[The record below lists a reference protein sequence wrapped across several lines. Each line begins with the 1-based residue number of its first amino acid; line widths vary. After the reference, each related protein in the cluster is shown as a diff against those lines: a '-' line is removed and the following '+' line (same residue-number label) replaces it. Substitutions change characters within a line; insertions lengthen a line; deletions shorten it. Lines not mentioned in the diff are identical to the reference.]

1 LAVVEFG
8 RVKQFAVAAHDE
20 GASKLEILFQ
30 GPEKFARSKDLAE
43 QAFRIYEDIGDRRG
57 VMSALITMAYAH
69 VTDPTAKGMAGRIE
83 HIRALHHGRVAEVTE
98 SQRARDDALMLYSIA
113 TYARFALQPDLAL
126 QRGQEAFD
134 AARALG
140 DRWLETL
147 CAGGVAMSYL
157 SYGAMEEA
165 GAWLDR
171 AANAALAVASSSMA
185 RRLEM
190 WRGSLAA
197 ARDDPEAMIGHFE
210 RAAELAGHKHLGG
223 RCEARSTQAIEC
235 ARIGAERNNEVLLGR
250 AREAAEE
257 TLEMVRRIPGKLP
270 WEPEAHAT
278 LAIVAHVE
286 GDEETAADHARAAL
300 DIDGETFL
308 TQYINVLWAAGRTLI
323 ASGQPE
329 AAALSAQVLAGFGF
343 INMTISD
350 PLTRARWFDLPKHR
364 ELAEIVGFDP
374 SVAWDGDPGG
384 VDLTGDELAL
394 LRDLASGTRTGSDDV
409 GSLLA
414 KLGVDTETEAIEA
427 AIKAGVT
434 WH

>member
-1 LAVVEFG
+1 
-8 RVKQFAVAAHDE
+8 
-20 GASKLEILFQ
+20 
-30 GPEKFARSKDLAE
+30 
-43 QAFRIYEDIGDRRG
+43 
-57 VMSALITMAYAH
+57 MSALITMAYAH

-113 TYARFALQPDLAL
+113 TYARLALQPDLAM

-157 SYGAMEEA
+157 SYGATEEA

-197 ARDDPEAMIGHFE
+197 ARDHPEEMIGHFE

-235 ARIGAERNNEVLLGR
+235 ARIGSERNDEVLLRR

-270 WEPEAHAT
+270 WEPEANAA
-278 LAIVAHVE
+278 LAIVAHAE
-286 GDEETAADHARAAL
+286 GDETTAADHARAAL

-329 AAALSAQVLAGFGF
+329 AAALSAEVLAGFGF
-343 INMTISD
+343 INMTMSN
-350 PLTRARWFDLPKHR
+350 PSTRARWFSLPKHR

-374 SVAWDGDPGG
+374 SGAWDGDPGA

-409 GSLLA
+409 GGLLA